1 MGHELWTMAYDRPVS
16 KDFIWD
22 LIKDGNVWTNQN
34 YENVVNQNAVFL
46 VKMKIGGNQNPIMDF
61 LRCGDRENA

>member
-1 MGHELWTMAYDRPVS
+1 MIGQVS
-16 KDFIWD
+16 EDFIWD

-46 VKMKIGGNQNPIMDF
+46 VKMKIEENQNPIMDF